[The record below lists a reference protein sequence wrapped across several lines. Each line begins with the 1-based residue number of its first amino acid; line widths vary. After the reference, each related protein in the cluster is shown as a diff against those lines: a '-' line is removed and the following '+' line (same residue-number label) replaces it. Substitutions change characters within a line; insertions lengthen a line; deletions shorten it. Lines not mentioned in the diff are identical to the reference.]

1 MSSFLGP
8 QVELSA
14 KSLKKL
20 FGMIELFYILIK
32 VVIIQVNSIVKTHQT
47 INLKCVHFIY
57 VNLTSTQL
65 IVLNIK

>member
-8 QVELSA
+8 QVELFA

-47 INLKCVHFIY
+47 INLKCVHLIY